1 MHPYIKKL
9 RSKPDH
15 IKKSILAFALIVS
28 MSLVSMVWFFSL
40 GNRFNN
46 KTAEKTREDIKP
58 FSMLGDSISNAVKNI
73 SASVG
78 NISVVKDKMI
88 DTQTTTDTQ
97 TQDQVTN

>member
-46 KTAEKTREDIKP
+46 KTAEKTREDVKP
-58 FSMLGDSISNAVKNI
+58 FSMLGDSISNAVNNI

-78 NISVVKDKMI
+78 NISGIKDKI
-88 DTQTTTDTQ
+88 TETPTVTETQN
-97 TQDQVTN
+97 QVVN